1 MPRVNRQAY
10 KAAQNID
17 LTADGNLDISLSVF
31 LCLYILVHVAKREN
45 SSESQKISATIK
57 YKMLIKC

>member
-31 LCLYILVHVAKREN
+31 LCLYILMCVHVA
-45 SSESQKISATIK
+45 SVLGKIVPRAK
-57 YKMLIKC
+57 K

>member
-17 LTADGNLDISLSVF
+17 LTPDGNLDISLSVF
-31 LCLYILVHVAKREN
+31 LCLYILVHVANVLE
-45 SSESQKISATIK
+45 KIVPRGNK
-57 YKMLIKC
+57 

>member
-31 LCLYILVHVAKREN
+31 LCLYILMCVHVANVLE
-45 SSESQKISATIK
+45 KIAPRANK
-57 YKMLIKC
+57 